1 MTQKYA
7 LLPIVLVLLVSQSL
21 QANQPVPCQISVT
34 GGQTSIC
41 QGQPLVLIG
50 QTALE
55 ADEVSRQLWETNGK
69 LLSDNGNNFTRL
81 DTSTPGSYVV
91 TYKVW
96 DATGN
101 ENSCTVKI
109 EVAGPPEFEIVEN
122 FGFFQRILFKK
133 PMPRLRILS
142 EESHTFQWFLNG
154 NEISGA
160 SEAVYKPSAAGKYSV
175 KVTSQQG
182 CSAFSK
188 DIIVD

>member
-1 MTQKYA
+1 MKQKYA

-21 QANQPVPCQISVT
+21 QANQPAPCQISVT

-55 ADEVSRQLWETNGK
+55 PEEVSRQLWETNGK

-81 DTSTPGSYVV
+81 DTSTPGSYEVI
-91 TYKVW
+91 YKVW
-96 DATGN
+96 DASDN
-101 ENSCTVKI
+101 ENSCAVKI

-133 PMPRLRILS
+133 PIPRFRILS
-142 EESHTFQWFLNG
+142 QESHTFQWFIND
-154 NEISGA
+154 NEIDGA
-160 SEAVYKPSAAGKYSV
+160 TGAVFKPKAAGKYNV

-188 DIIVD
+188 DIIID